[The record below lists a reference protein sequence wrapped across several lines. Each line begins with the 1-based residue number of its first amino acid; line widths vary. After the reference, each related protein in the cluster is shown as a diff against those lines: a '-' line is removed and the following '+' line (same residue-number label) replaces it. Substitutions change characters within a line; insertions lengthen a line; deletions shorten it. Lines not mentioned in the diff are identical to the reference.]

1 MSSQYDFDT
10 IIDRHHT
17 GAMKTDVLCERYGR
31 EDLIPLWIADMDF
44 AVAPC
49 ITEARTPVTT
59 PGLRICR
66 GSCELLA
73 IHYRLARL
81 PAWLESKKRMDHLY
95 SRDCQGHRFGSQCI

>member
-49 ITEARTPVTT
+49 ITEALVRRLQPVSYTHLT
-59 PGLRICR
+59 
-66 GSCELLA
+66 
-73 IHYRLARL
+73 L
-81 PAWLESKKRMDHLY
+81 PTKA
-95 SRDCQGHRFGSQCI
+95 

>member
-44 AVAPC
+44 AVAP
-49 ITEARTPVTT
+49 PV
-59 PGLRICR
+59 
-66 GSCELLA
+66 
-73 IHYRLARL
+73 
-81 PAWLESKKRMDHLY
+81 
-95 SRDCQGHRFGSQCI
+95 

>member
-49 ITEARTPVTT
+49 ITEA
-59 PGLRICR
+59 
-66 GSCELLA
+66 LLA

>member
-49 ITEARTPVTT
+49 ITDALVRRLQHPVTDM
-59 PGLRICR
+59 PRLLRAIGNPLSI
-66 GSCELLA
+66 GSTTCMA
-73 IHYRLARL
+73 G
-81 PAWLESKKRMDHLY
+81 K
-95 SRDCQGHRFGSQCI
+95 

>member
-10 IIDRHHT
+10 IIDRHPT

-49 ITEARTPVTT
+49 FTDALVRRLQHPVYGYAEAAASYWQS
-59 PGLRICR
+59 I
-66 GSCELLA
+66 
-73 IHYRLARL
+73 ID
-81 PAWLESKKRMDHLY
+81 WLDYLHVWKVK
-95 SRDCQGHRFGSQCI
+95 

>member
-49 ITEARTPVTT
+49 ITELSYAGYNTRFTDMPRLLRAIGNPLSIGSTT
-59 PGLRICR
+59 CMAG
-66 GSCELLA
+66 
-73 IHYRLARL
+73 
-81 PAWLESKKRMDHLY
+81 K
-95 SRDCQGHRFGSQCI
+95 

>member
-49 ITEARTPVTT
+49 ITDALVRRLQHPVY
-59 PGLRICR
+59 GY
-66 GSCELLA
+66 A
-73 IHYRLARL
+73 
-81 PAWLESKKRMDHLY
+81 DHLY
-95 SRDCQGHRFGSQCI
+95 PRDCQGHRLGSQCI